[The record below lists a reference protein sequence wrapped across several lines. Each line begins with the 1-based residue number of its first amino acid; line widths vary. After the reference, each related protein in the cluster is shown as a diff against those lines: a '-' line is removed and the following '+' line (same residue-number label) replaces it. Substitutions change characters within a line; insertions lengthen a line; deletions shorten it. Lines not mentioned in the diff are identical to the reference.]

1 MIHYLGAGSLPAA
14 AWSVKMGMPI
24 QEPEQKDLDRI
35 AGLLKNLRSGSKEAA
50 GQLVAAFCPELRRM
64 RSERTPHT
72 WQPTVLVNELY
83 LELLKIR
90 AIKTDDDGSDREAF
104 LGLAAHIMRR
114 LLIHHA
120 RPLHRQVE
128 QVELR
133 PAVVDFGGQY
143 GICPGAFRQA
153 GKIPQIPRKPDV
165 RASRCLTGTDRETGR
180 GSGPRPGAVEERY
193 GLGRDQ
199 RYARPQSGSCRRH
212 RRGID
217 AGVCDR
223 PRSVRESKA
232 GGERQNVRSDSAFR
246 LWLLRMQL
254 ARAFCHT
261 P

>member
-114 LLIHHA
+114 LLIHH
-120 RPLHRQVE
+120 
-128 QVELR
+128 
-133 PAVVDFGGQY
+133 
-143 GICPGAFRQA
+143 
-153 GKIPQIPRKPDV
+153 
-165 RASRCLTGTDRETGR
+165 
-180 GSGPRPGAVEERY
+180 
-193 GLGRDQ
+193 
-199 RYARPQSGSCRRH
+199 
-212 RRGID
+212 
-217 AGVCDR
+217 
-223 PRSVRESKA
+223 
-232 GGERQNVRSDSAFR
+232 
-246 LWLLRMQL
+246 
-254 ARAFCHT
+254 
-261 P
+261 